1 MRLLA
6 LLVGATGLLAACTS
20 VQTSSGADYLS
31 SYEETVPGGGG
42 VSSDEFRA
50 AAGVEPLL
58 RFPAKIGL
66 ARIENG
72 RLTSIPDTE
81 MTAWAGLAEEAG
93 GQYGSFQPLNL
104 LVAEMATP
112 AAPDGLSRTE
122 EIVRKI
128 RLGAARQHMD
138 AVFVYEVF
146 GTADNRQNALSVGD
160 LTILGAFILPGRNVE
175 AVGHAEGLLID
186 VRNAYPYISLSETV
200 DRDSLATG
208 ARAWGRGQELKDAAM
223 TKAVEDLV
231 AEAGPALA
239 QLAEELSGLDK
250 AQAE

>member
-1 MRLLA
+1 MRIFFGLA
-6 LLVGATGLLAACTS
+6 ATSLLAACTS
-20 VQTSSGADYLS
+20 VQTTSGADYLS
-31 SYEETVPGGGG
+31 SYEDTLATGGSVPA
-42 VSSDEFRA
+42 DEFRA
-50 AAGVEPLL
+50 AASVEPLL

-72 RLTSIPDTE
+72 RLSSIPDAE
-81 MTAWAGLAEEAG
+81 MTAWSALAEEAG

-112 AAPDGLSRTE
+112 TAPEGISPTE

-146 GTADNRQNALSVGD
+146 GASDNRQNALSVGD

-200 DRDSLATG
+200 DRESLATG
-208 ARAWGRGQELKDAAM
+208 ARATSRGEQLKEAAI

-231 AEAGPALA
+231 AEAKSALA
-239 QLAEELSGLDK
+239 DLSTELNTLET
-250 AQAE
+250 AQGS